1 MDILR
6 YQWSDG
12 NGQCPCCAGASP
24 NVDWWVDYVGHEL
37 DCSLA
42 LTMELAGIPILW
54 KQLNPDR
61 AIGSYIGLDGGIGSI
76 RASDSDELKDK
87 KRNITKEYY
96 RLHPEATTM
105 EEEIKEIF
113 LEFYSWTKRNYPN
126 LNYEELVENNQEIIS
141 T

>member
-1 MDILR
+1 MDILA

-42 LTMELAGIPILW
+42 STMERAGIPVLW

-61 AIGSYIGLDGGIGSI
+61 TIDSYVGLDGVISGI
-76 RASDSDELKDK
+76 RASDSEELKNK
-87 KRNITKEYY
+87 KRNMTKEYY
-96 RLHPEATTM
+96 RLHPDEKTF

-113 LEFYSWTKRNYPN
+113 SALYRWTELNYPN
-126 LNYEELVENNQEIIS
+126 LKL
-141 T
+141 